1 MRSIISRNYCYWMKV
16 SINRIIAEREL
27 YKFLNL
33 DQTKKFRAII
43 AECSGRFEGRG
54 INLFGKLQFVFNIL
68 TRYHFEM
75 NLNGLHQ
82 FHQWFASLESYS
94 IKYENANLF
103 IESLVFK
110 FTGLRDNSFRKKIF
124 HFIIS

>member
-1 MRSIISRNYCYWMKV
+1 MKV

-43 AECSGRFEGRG
+43 AECSGRFEGTG
-54 INLFGKLQFVFNIL
+54 INLFRKLQFVFNIL

-94 IKYENANLF
+94 IEYENLRIYSSNL
-103 IESLVFK
+103 
-110 FTGLRDNSFRKKIF
+110 
-124 HFIIS
+124 